1 MTLGRTE
8 IILIMLSSHPTAALA
23 LIILVTTFPNS
34 ISKPQELSDDII
46 NNKIRRSVN
55 DGFTITKED
64 KEYFERLISDNDVD
78 NVEAG
83 EVKEEVRIVKGQE
96 AKLGKYGQITY
107 SVLEFQT
114 TVIM

>member
-64 KEYFERLISDNDVD
+64 KEYFERMISDIDVED
-78 NVEAG
+78 G
-83 EVKEEVRIVKGQE
+83 EVKEEARIVKGQE
-96 AKLGKYGQITY
+96 AKLGKYDQITY
-107 SVLEFQT
+107 SVVEFQT
-114 TVIM
+114 K